1 MLKEGALKAGEILKK
16 LGGEKAVGRTTVWR
30 RLKELMKEGI
40 VEYDNETKRYKL
52 TNMGYALF

>member
-1 MLKEGALKAGEILKK
+1 MLKEEPLKAGEIIKK
-16 LGGEKAVGRTTVWR
+16 LGGDETVGRTTVWR

-52 TNMGYALF
+52 TNMGFALF